1 MIPTDLARTPELSRI
16 KRQYHLTEAM
26 YWRKAG
32 DKSMKSFCLDMARRE
47 RMNKGEFSLI
57 LPNYHSEVFMDLND
71 FDAPFAADDIEWRIQ
86 QSGKTRDGKVWAMVL
101 AYVTNRAIMKRPDD
115 VCGKA
120 GWRNEYRDIPNN
132 GGVECGISIKIDS
145 EWVTKWDAA
154 ENTQVEAVKGG
165 RSGAMK
171 RAAVQWGIGRYLYNL
186 EEGFAQ
192 ISSDK
197 KQGWH
202 RAKLKDGTGFY
213 WLSIAAGLG
222 HASIMQ
228 STITRKYQ
236 PEISIG

>member
-1 MIPTDLARTPELSRI
+1 
-16 KRQYHLTEAM
+16 
-26 YWRKAG
+26 
-32 DKSMKSFCLDMARRE
+32 
-47 RMNKGEFSLI
+47 MN
-57 LPNYHSEVFMDLND
+57 LND

-86 QSGKTRDGKVWAMVL
+86 QSGKTLDGKVWAMVL
-101 AYVTNRAIMKRPDD
+101 AYVTNRAIMKRLDD

-192 ISSDK
+192 TSTEK
-197 KQGWH
+197 KQGWS
-202 RAKLKDGTGFY
+202 RAKLKDGTAFFWSPPSLPSWAIPEGDKSTDSTESCGVDVEKILLNFTEY
-213 WLSIAAGLG
+213 ATTETDKKKLIERYQHDWQLLAGNEDAQNRCVQVMNVRVNELKQAA
-222 HASIMQ
+222 
-228 STITRKYQ
+228 
-236 PEISIG
+236 